1 MHSQKMTP
9 AEEPLLSSTSDDN
22 QLRFHT
28 SHYQQLQHQRD
39 EESLDETQ
47 SLVQEIWLENK
58 KIWQIAGPSSFA
70 RVAMFSLTVITQSFA
85 GHLGNRDLAA
95 ISIVTTVL
103 ISITFGFLLGMAS
116 ALETLCGKAY
126 GAKQYHML
134 GIYLQRSW
142 VVLSISSIVLLPLF
156 LFATPII
163 KFTGQSEAVS
173 ELTGEVALWLIP
185 MHLSFPFQFTLMRFL
200 QCQLKT
206 GMIAWLSGGVLVVH
220 VLLSWIF
227 VGCMRVGIT
236 GAAVI
241 LDLSWWLSVV
251 GLFSYSVFGGCPH
264 SWTGFSKQAF
274 HGLWEFFK
282 LSFASGVMLS
292 LENFFYRVLIIVSGN
307 MEFAEVAV
315 DALSICITMYA
326 WESMIPLGFFAA
338 TGVRVAYELGAE
350 SNRGAKF
357 ATKVSLLNAIALG
370 VMFSLLVMIVPD
382 KLAMIFTSSS
392 SVTKMVHE
400 LSPFLAITILVN
412 GIQSILSGVAVGYG
426 WQAPVA
432 FVNVGSY
439 YIVGMPLG
447 IVLGWCLKFGIKGI
461 WAGMIIGTIVQTF
474 ILVII
479 TIRFQGENEA
489 QHDSIQVKI

>member
-1 MHSQKMTP
+1 MSWTPGTPAPAPAPSTMHSQKMTP

-28 SHYQQLQHQRD
+28 SHQQQLQHQRD

-103 ISITFGFLLGMAS
+103 ISITFGFLL
-116 ALETLCGKAY
+116 
-126 GAKQYHML
+126 
-134 GIYLQRSW
+134 
-142 VVLSISSIVLLPLF
+142 
-156 LFATPII
+156 
-163 KFTGQSEAVS
+163 
-173 ELTGEVALWLIP
+173 
-185 MHLSFPFQFTLMRFL
+185 
-200 QCQLKT
+200 KT

-227 VGCMRVGIT
+227 VGRMRVGIT

-357 ATKVSLLNAIALG
+357 AAKVSLLNAIALG
-370 VMFSLLVMIVPD
+370 VLFSLLVMIVPD

-426 WQAPVA
+426 WQALVA

-489 QHDSIQVKI
+489 QHDSIQVKIRRASNYLNCKFICQIMD

>member
-1 MHSQKMTP
+1 
-9 AEEPLLSSTSDDN
+9 
-22 QLRFHT
+22 
-28 SHYQQLQHQRD
+28 
-39 EESLDETQ
+39 
-47 SLVQEIWLENK
+47 
-58 KIWQIAGPSSFA
+58 
-70 RVAMFSLTVITQSFA
+70 
-85 GHLGNRDLAA
+85 
-95 ISIVTTVL
+95 
-103 ISITFGFLLGMAS
+103 MAS

-126 GAKQYHML
+126 GAKQYRML

-292 LENFFYRVLIIVSGN
+292 YVSRSSFLELEII
-307 MEFAEVAV
+307 
-315 DALSICITMYA
+315 
-326 WESMIPLGFFAA
+326 
-338 TGVRVAYELGAE
+338 
-350 SNRGAKF
+350 
-357 ATKVSLLNAIALG
+357 
-370 VMFSLLVMIVPD
+370 
-382 KLAMIFTSSS
+382 
-392 SVTKMVHE
+392 
-400 LSPFLAITILVN
+400 
-412 GIQSILSGVAVGYG
+412 
-426 WQAPVA
+426 
-432 FVNVGSY
+432 
-439 YIVGMPLG
+439 
-447 IVLGWCLKFGIKGI
+447 
-461 WAGMIIGTIVQTF
+461 
-474 ILVII
+474 
-479 TIRFQGENEA
+479 
-489 QHDSIQVKI
+489 

>member
-1 MHSQKMTP
+1 MSWTPGTPAPAPAPSTMHSQKMTP

-28 SHYQQLQHQRD
+28 SHQQQLQHQRD

-103 ISITFGFLLGMAS
+103 ISITFGFL
-116 ALETLCGKAY
+116 
-126 GAKQYHML
+126 
-134 GIYLQRSW
+134 
-142 VVLSISSIVLLPLF
+142 
-156 LFATPII
+156 
-163 KFTGQSEAVS
+163 
-173 ELTGEVALWLIP
+173 
-185 MHLSFPFQFTLMRFL
+185 FTLMRFL

-227 VGCMRVGIT
+227 VGRMRVGIT

-357 ATKVSLLNAIALG
+357 AAKVSLLNAIALG
-370 VMFSLLVMIVPD
+370 VLFSLLVMIVPD

-426 WQAPVA
+426 WQALVA

-489 QHDSIQVKI
+489 QHDSIQVKIRRASNYLNCKFICQIMD

>member
-103 ISITFGFLLGMAS
+103 ISITFGFL
-116 ALETLCGKAY
+116 
-126 GAKQYHML
+126 
-134 GIYLQRSW
+134 
-142 VVLSISSIVLLPLF
+142 
-156 LFATPII
+156 
-163 KFTGQSEAVS
+163 
-173 ELTGEVALWLIP
+173 
-185 MHLSFPFQFTLMRFL
+185 
-200 QCQLKT
+200 LKT